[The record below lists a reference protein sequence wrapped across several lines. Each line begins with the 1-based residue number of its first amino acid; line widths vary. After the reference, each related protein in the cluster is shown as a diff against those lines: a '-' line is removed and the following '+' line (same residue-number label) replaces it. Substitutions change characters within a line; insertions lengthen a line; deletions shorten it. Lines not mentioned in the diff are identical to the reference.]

1 MTTNKLSA
9 ALYIEDF
16 NELKNIHDA
25 LKKAG
30 VEAHFYESLESLWH
44 GLIKSPAQILIV
56 DIKHISEGELL
67 LSDHPFIRNESITLG
82 LYFSEKTGP
91 LMLSS
96 HIFDDFV
103 PIMRHFDYTAKVQA
117 LVKKAT
123 SQSAIEVQIKGYK
136 KLIDQKDLEVK
147 NAKNAVV
154 YQEQVLKYQ
163 SLVKSVCLEFEKLRR
178 KVDFNVAVESIFQE
192 MNEIESFTTLELSFN
207 GQKLTSA
214 ISSSDK
220 FHTIPSIWL
229 GKTST
234 AGIETFAQNMAMQV
248 LMEQMAGGYLV
259 SLLIKGKE
267 DQVERM
273 ICVKTSHQAFYN
285 HFDWDVLEAYL
296 NGFLATSENLESPYE
311 VDTKKVRSSFE
322 ALSLVDQFLYGQ
334 TASEAQVEKFN
345 PNLKLINLDLSDLIE
360 KVLKRPKTRFFWSRF
375 LTDFVNK
382 FEIQSGYTF
391 KYFDFGVN
399 QISFFVEDKNFQ
411 NFYDQ
416 LKEYSK
422 NFGYWKYFEN
432 SDGALSIL
440 IEPKISMVPLSAYA
454 YLLKDV
460 EIQKNFLSLIEN
472 KEQNKQKGD
481 ENDEASKWT
490 YISRIPSLDM

>member
-1 MTTNKLSA
+1 MANNKLSA

-56 DIKHISEGELL
+56 DIKYISEGELL
-67 LSDHPFIRNESITLG
+67 LSDHPFIRNESVTLG

-96 HIFDDFV
+96 QIFDDFV
-103 PIMRHFDYTAKVQA
+103 PIMRTFDYTAKIQA

-123 SQSAIEVQIKGYK
+123 REGAIEQQIKSYK
-136 KLIDQKDLEVK
+136 KQLEQKDLEVK
-147 NAKNAVV
+147 NIQNAVI

-178 KVDFNVAVESIFQE
+178 KVDFNTAVENIFQE
-192 MNEIESFTTLELSFN
+192 MSEVEAFTVLELSFN
-207 GQKLTSA
+207 GQKLTSS
-214 ISSSDK
+214 ISSSEK

-248 LMEQMAGGYLV
+248 LMEQMPGGYLV

-267 DQVERM
+267 DEVSRM

-311 VDTKKVRSSFE
+311 VDTKKIKSSFE
-322 ALSLVDQFLYGQ
+322 ALSFVDQFLYGQ
-334 TASEAQVEKFN
+334 TASEAQFEKFN
-345 PNLKLINLDLSDLIE
+345 PNLKLINVDLSDLVE
-360 KVLKRPKTRFFWSRF
+360 KVLNRPKTRFFWSRF

-416 LKEYSK
+416 LREYSK

-432 SDGALSIL
+432 TDGALSIL
-440 IEPKISMVPLSAYA
+440 VEPKVSMIPLSAYA

-460 EIQKNFLSLIEN
+460 EIEKNFLSLIEN
-472 KEQNKQKGD
+472 KEQNKKK
-481 ENDEASKWT
+481 EEEKSKWT
-490 YISRIPSLDM
+490 YISHTPSLDM